1 MCDPTLALRWC
12 CPNTIGTKQDF
23 IRPLCHYVQL
33 DGLVTK
39 LSQDLVLQIPVTTQ
53 IRPAVD
59 HSARPFCP
67 RDLKTSKIS
76 IGDLNAVSPDT
87 FSGSRDSVTLT
98 IERER
103 EPRPYLVF
111 VVITLSVINVRP
123 IPDKCG

>member
-1 MCDPTLALRWC
+1 M
-12 CPNTIGTKQDF
+12 
-23 IRPLCHYVQL
+23 
-33 DGLVTK
+33 VTK

-59 HSARPFCP
+59 HSARRPFCP

-87 FSGSRDSVTLT
+87 FSGSGDSVTLT
-98 IERER
+98 IERGER
-103 EPRPYLVF
+103 VRPYLVF

-123 IPDKCG
+123 IPDKCEEEHWQRGGGDVIAATWTLSSGASHP